1 MSNDIGG
8 LLVFD
13 PRLLACRPP
22 AAEQQASLYT
32 MLLLDA
38 SPFLGGEERWKTI
51 YKLPV
56 DTLKEKKKKKKNKK
70 LKSAAPLPFLFFFH
84 VVVCRHIK
92 K

>member
-56 DTLKEKKKKKKNKK
+56 DTLKEKKKKKKKQETQECR
-70 LKSAAPLPFLFFFH
+70 SSSFSIFLPRRRLSSY
-84 VVVCRHIK
+84 
-92 K
+92 